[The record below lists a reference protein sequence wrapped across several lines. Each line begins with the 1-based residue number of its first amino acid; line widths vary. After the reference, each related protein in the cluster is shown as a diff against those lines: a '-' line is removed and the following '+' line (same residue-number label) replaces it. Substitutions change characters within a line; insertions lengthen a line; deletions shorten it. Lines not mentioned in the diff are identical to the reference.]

1 MRRSRLSPW
10 YFLGFI
16 IVLAVG
22 AWYVDSAWT
31 SLWPFK
37 PPNHGINVAGYQN
50 DLKVKEGLDLQG
62 GIQFVLQASC
72 PADKPKCNDS
82 YISQNMAAVVDNL
95 NRRVNGGLGITEA
108 IVQTQGTS
116 RVSVELPGL
125 QDDAQARALLG
136 QTGQMN
142 IFGMTTTQAQNFQ
155 NGSTLKANDPSAPG
169 GPYQVLFK
177 GSELD
182 PNSIAAGLDPQSNQP
197 IVTFTFTGAAKTR
210 FATYTRDN
218 VGQYLVTT
226 LDDRVI
232 NIATIN
238 SEIDGNGQIQGLP
251 TTQNA
256 QSLASL
262 LKYGA
267 LPLPLHIISERHLS
281 ATLGQQAISF
291 SLRAALIG
299 LGLVVLFMLF
309 YYRFPGLLADVAL
322 MLYAL
327 LLFAVI
333 KLLGVTLSLAGIAG
347 LILSIGMA
355 VDANVLIFERIKEEL
370 RAGRTMAA
378 AIDIGFKRAWPSI
391 RDSNASTMITCAIL
405 YIFGSNFGATII
417 VGFATNLF
425 LGVAISLFT
434 AVVVTRNFLNLLVPT
449 GIATHPALYGLPT
462 SALNVARY
470 SPSRARPAVPAPV
483 AVARGRTTATLDADE
498 GDQEDDEPEASG
510 DRANGSRPA
519 ASASGSARTRR
530 GVEE

>member
-1 MRRSRLSPW
+1 L
-10 YFLGFI
+10 YFFLFI
-16 IVLAVG
+16 IVLAAG
-22 AWYVDSAWT
+22 AYYVDSAWT
-31 SLWPFK
+31 SLPWPFK
-37 PPNHGINVAGYQN
+37 PPNHGINFAGYQN
-50 DLKVKEGLDLQG
+50 QLKVKEGLDLQG

-72 PADKPKCNDS
+72 PTDKPKCSGS
-82 YISQNMAAVVDNL
+82 YISQNMSGVLSNL
-95 NRRVNGGLGITEA
+95 NNRVNGGLGVNDA
-108 IVQTQGTS
+108 VVQTQGSS
-116 RVSVELPGL
+116 RISVELPSL
-125 QDDAQARALLG
+125 QDDAQARQLLG
-136 QTGQMN
+136 ETGQMN
-142 IFGMTTTQAQNFQ
+142 IFGMTSAQAQNFQ

-169 GPYQVLFK
+169 GPFQVLFK

-182 PNSIAAGLDPQSNQP
+182 PNSIAAGLDPQTSQP
-197 IVTFTFTGAAKTR
+197 IVTFTFTGSAKTR

-226 LDDRVI
+226 LDDQVI
-232 NIATIN
+232 NIASIN
-238 SEIDGNGQIQGLP
+238 SEIDGNGQIQGLGS
-251 TTQNA
+251 TQEA
-256 QSLASL
+256 SSLASL

-281 ATLGQQAISF
+281 ATLGQQAITFSF
-291 SLRAALIG
+291 RAALIG
-299 LGLVVLFMLF
+299 LGLVMLFMLV

-322 MLYAL
+322 LLYAL
-327 LLFAVI
+327 LLFAMI

-370 RAGRTMAA
+370 RSGRTMAA

-434 AVVVTRNFLNLLVPT
+434 AVVVTRNFLNLLVPS

-470 SPSRARPAVPAPV
+470 NPSRARASVPAPV
-483 AVARGRTTATLDADE
+483 AVARSRTTAVLDHDDE
-498 GDQEDDEPEASG
+498 EEEQDEPEASG
-510 DRANGSRPA
+510 DRVNGSRPA
-519 ASASGSARTRR
+519 ASASGSARTQR

>member
-1 MRRSRLSPW
+1 MRRSRRSPIF
-10 YFLGFI
+10 FLGFI

-31 SLWPFK
+31 SFWFFK
-37 PPNHGINVAGYQN
+37 PPNHGINFAGYQN

-72 PADKPKCNDS
+72 PSDKPKCNDS
-82 YISQNMAAVVDNL
+82 YISQNMGAVVNNL
-95 NRRVNGGLGITEA
+95 DRRVNGGLGVTEA
-108 IVQTQGTS
+108 IVQTQGNS
-116 RVSVELPGL
+116 RVSVEIPGL
-125 QDDAQARALLG
+125 QDDSQARALLG

-142 IFGMTTTQAQNFQ
+142 IFGMTATQAQNFQ
-155 NGSTLKANDPSAPG
+155 NGSALKANDPSAPG
-169 GPYQVLFK
+169 GPYPVLFK

-182 PNSIAAGLDPQSNQP
+182 PNSIAAGLDPQTNQP
-197 IVTFTFTGAAKTR
+197 IVTFTFTGAAKTN
-210 FATYTRDN
+210 FATYTRDH

-226 LDDRVI
+226 LDDQVI

-251 TTQNA
+251 STRDA

-281 ATLGQQAISF
+281 ATLGQQAIAF

-299 LGLVVLFMLF
+299 LGLVVLFMLI

-322 MLYAL
+322 VLYAL
-327 LLFAVI
+327 VLFAVI

-370 RAGRTMAA
+370 RAGRTMAS

-470 SPSRARPAVPAPV
+470 SPSRARLAVPTPV
-483 AVARGRTTATLDADE
+483 AVARGRATATLDADE
-498 GDQEDDEPEASG
+498 EEQEEDEPEASG
-510 DRANGSRPA
+510 DQANGSRPA